1 MSFAHEMR
9 VLEIASQI
17 ELLDRLQ
24 LLTRFGSNLINISGA
39 KGSGKTWLAQRYL
52 EAWATEK
59 NQSLLLCY
67 PSQTDAQQRAMML
80 NQLVSDAMFN
90 ESDSVL
96 DSFGLLV
103 GDEPCDVVFVVDDAQ
118 MLTEDLLAELWM
130 LVVEAQNH
138 PKWSVNVVLFSEGD
152 SLEHIL
158 ARIGYGQETKPVDFE
173 IETFT
178 EQEAE
183 EFTELLVVRYAQTL
197 EGKQKIRKQAKKCQR
212 LPGGLI
218 ALGAK
223 KVEKRIIIRSVIE
236 SPARIAALVLVLFLL
251 IAGGYWWFFSQ
262 ETPELDSS
270 KVMVEQSSSNQDS
283 QMALDANNVSGANS
297 TETVR
302 IPSDGDRRNG
312 TEVEADAMALPP
324 TVMSETATVGGQ
336 LVDDEKRVIVPSD
349 VVDALMA
356 DRDPPASVTVI
367 DDVVADTK
375 PAAKEQNR
383 ITFSYARDE
392 LEALSPR
399 AYTLQLAAMTSKQE
413 AQAFINLHQ
422 LNGQVRIYPTV
433 RNEVEWFIITYQDY
447 DSIQKARDA
456 VNSLS
461 TELQAVGPWAKSLNQ
476 VQREILRG
484 K

>member
-1 MSFAHEMR
+1 MSLAHEMR

-80 NQLVSDAMFN
+80 NQLVSDALFN

-96 DSFGLLV
+96 DSFSLLV

-130 LVVEAQNH
+130 LVVEAQSH

-173 IETFT
+173 IETFS

-212 LPGGLI
+212 LPGELI

-236 SPARIAALVLVLFLL
+236 SPARIAALVLVLLLL

-262 ETPELDSS
+262 ETPGSHSQNMVVEDSA
-270 KVMVEQSSSNQDS
+270 SNPDS
-283 QMALDANNVSGANS
+283 QMVLSVSGANS

-302 IPSDGDRRNG
+302 IPSDSNTQGA
-312 TEVEADAMALPP
+312 TEIEDDAMALPP
-324 TVMSETATVGGQ
+324 AVMSDTATVGGQ
-336 LVDDEKRVIVPSD
+336 LADDEKRVIVPSD
-349 VVDALMA
+349 VVDALME
-356 DRDPPASVTVI
+356 DREPPASAAVI
-367 DDVVADTK
+367 DAVVAESK
-375 PAAKEQNR
+375 PTAGAKNR

-413 AQAFINLHQ
+413 VQAFINLHQ

-447 DSIQKARDA
+447 DTIQKARDA

-461 TELQAVGPWAKSLNQ
+461 SELQAVGPWAKSINQ

>member
-1 MSFAHEMR
+1 MSFEHEMR
-9 VLEIASQI
+9 VLEMTSQV

-90 ESDSVL
+90 ENDSVL

-130 LVVEAQNH
+130 LVVEAQSH

-173 IETFT
+173 IEAFT

-212 LPGGLI
+212 LPGELI

-236 SPARIAALVLVLFLL
+236 SPARIAALVLALVLL
-251 IAGGYWWFFSQ
+251 ILGGYWWFFSQ
-262 ETPELDSS
+262 ETPDLNPQNTVIEDSIQNPDAQ
-270 KVMVEQSSSNQDS
+270 MV
-283 QMALDANNVSGANS
+283 LDANGVSGANT

-302 IPSDGDRRNG
+302 IPSNSDISD
-312 TEVEADAMALPP
+312 TVEDDAMALPP

-349 VVDALMA
+349 VVDALMEN
-356 DRDPPASVTVI
+356 REPPASVTVI
-367 DDVVADTK
+367 DDVVAESN
-375 PAAKEQNR
+375 PAAEEKNR

-413 AQAFINLHQ
+413 VQAFINLHQ
-422 LNGQVRIYPTV
+422 LVGQVRIYPTV

-456 VNSLS
+456 VNTLS
-461 TELQAVGPWAKSLNQ
+461 AELQAVGPWAKSLNQ